1 MSKIETA
8 LTHWKNKA
16 SVRHWYPEFI
26 ADEKPDYPLEL
37 LPAFTTPDMEQ
48 FEAQRTSIATGL
60 WLNYNWRTI
69 QAEEHIALPAI
80 RFLISQQGVRA
91 AVKRGL
97 MQTATDEQYHTYF
110 HTLAID
116 DALKRY
122 ALAFSPALS
131 VTVKTMQA
139 QLQQEPDPFNR
150 ELIIVAYA
158 AVAEVSINAFLET
171 LSRCTTIKESNR
183 ALVDQHNRDEAIHSL
198 IFIEATHDLLH
209 ALEPQQA
216 SFLSAAIE
224 HARDSFLLH
233 DFSMYETI
241 LAAHGV
247 HAHFSTSSTS
257 MSRDMRGVD
266 KLLKTLRA

>member
-1 MSKIETA
+1 MPKLETA

-16 SVRHWYPEFI
+16 SVRNWYPQFI
-26 ADEKPDYPLEL
+26 ADEKLDYPLEL
-37 LPAFTTPDMEQ
+37 LPAFTTPDTER
-48 FEAQRTSIATGL
+48 FETQRTSIATGL

-80 RFLISQQGVRA
+80 RFLISQEGVRP

-97 MQTATDEQYHTYF
+97 MQTATDEYYHTYF

-116 DALKRY
+116 DALTRY
-122 ALAFSPALS
+122 ELPFTPALS

-139 QLQQEPDPFNR
+139 RLAEEPDAFNR

-183 ALVDQHNRDEAIHSL
+183 ALVDQHNLDEAIHSL

-209 ALEPQQA
+209 ALAPQPA
-216 SFLSAAIE
+216 AFLSDAIE
-224 HARDSFLLH
+224 QARTSFLLH

-247 HAHFSTSSTS
+247 HACFSTTSTS